1 MAILDKNSLHPLYV
15 DVDGTLLRT
24 DLLMESIFALLRQ
37 NPWSLL
43 RLPIWLLKG
52 KAYLKHQVASRV
64 HIDPVS
70 LPYREDLLAF
80 LKAES
85 ERGRKVYL
93 ATASHKKLV
102 QPIADQLGFISGVLA
117 TDESGNLKGAAKA
130 DAIGQHAKGQSFA
143 YVGNDSADLPVWA
156 RATEVIVAEPSV
168 RVRQA
173 MRRGLRA
180 EHVFPGQGVPVSAYL
195 RSMRLHQWLKN
206 LLVFVPA
213 FAANKYFILSS
224 MKKVI
229 AVFVAFGLIASA
241 TYLWNDL
248 LDLGFD
254 RKHRSKRFRPLA
266 SGELPIGHGLVL
278 AVTLILFGFALAAVI
293 SPWVFLV
300 LAGYVLLT
308 LSYSFYFKV
317 IVLVDVL
324 VLAAL
329 YTVRVIAGAVAIPV
343 VLSVW
348 LLAFSI
354 FLFFSLALVKRYT
367 ELLVMMDEG
376 RTGTMGRGY
385 FVSDGPFL
393 QSMGVASGYISV
405 LVIALYLDSS
415 VALKYYAT
423 PEALWL
429 VCPLMLYWIS
439 RLWIKAG
446 RREMNDDPLVFSLK
460 DRISWLV
467 FLGIG
472 ATWALAHVK
481 LWN

>member
-1 MAILDKNSLHPLYV
+1 MHPLYV

-24 DLLMESIFALLRQ
+24 DLLLESIIALLRQ
-37 NPWSLL
+37 NPLFLL
-43 RLPIWLLKG
+43 RLPLWLLKG
-52 KAYLKHQVASRV
+52 KAYLKHEVAGRV
-64 HIDPVS
+64 HIDPAT

-85 ERGRKVYL
+85 TRGRKVYL

-102 QPIADQLGFISGVLA
+102 QPIADHLGFISGVLA

-130 DAIGQHAKGQSFA
+130 DAIRKHAVGESFA
-143 YVGNDSADLPVWA
+143 YAGNAAADLQVWT
-156 RATEVIVAEPSV
+156 RAAEVIIAQPSV
-168 RVRQA
+168 RVRKA

-180 EHVFPGQGVPVSAYL
+180 EHIFPGEGVPVRAYL

-213 FAANKYFILSS
+213 FAANKFTDIFS
-224 MKKVI
+224 MEKVF
-229 AVFVAFGLIASA
+229 AVFAAFGLIASA

-248 LDLGFD
+248 LDLGAD
-254 RKHRSKRFRPLA
+254 RRHRSKRFRPLA
-266 SGELPIGHGLVL
+266 SGELPIGHALVL
-278 AVTLILFGFALAAVI
+278 SVTLIAFGFALAAVI

-300 LAGYVLLT
+300 LAGYVLLS
-308 LSYSFYFKV
+308 LFYSFYFKV

-329 YTVRVIAGAVAIPV
+329 YTVRVIVGAVAIPV

-376 RTGTMGRGY
+376 RTGMRGRGY
-385 FVSDGPFL
+385 LVSDNPFL

-415 VALKYYAT
+415 MALNYYAM
-423 PEALWL
+423 PKALWL
-429 VCPLMLYWIS
+429 VCPLLLYWIS

-446 RREMNDDPLVFSLK
+446 RRDMNDDPLVFSLK
-460 DRISWLV
+460 DRVSWLV
-467 FLGIG
+467 FLCIG

-481 LWN
+481 LWNY

>member
-1 MAILDKNSLHPLYV
+1 MVIIDSKQLYPLYV

-24 DLLMESIFALLRQ
+24 DLLLESIFALLRK
-37 NPWSLL
+37 NPLFLL
-43 RLPIWLLKG
+43 RLPLWLLKG
-52 KAYLKHQVASRV
+52 KAALKFEVASRV
-64 HIDPVS
+64 HIDPAS
-70 LPYREDLLAF
+70 LPYREDLLEF

-85 ERGRKVYL
+85 SRGRKVYL
-93 ATASHKKLV
+93 ATASHKILV
-102 QPIADQLGFISGVLA
+102 RPMADQLGFISGVLA
-117 TDESGNLKGAAKA
+117 TDESGNLKGTAKA
-130 DAIGQHAKGQSFA
+130 KAIEKHTEGKPYT
-143 YVGNDSADLPVWA
+143 YVGNASADLPVWA
-156 RATEVIVAEPSV
+156 RATEVIIVQPSV

-180 EHVFPGQGVPVSAYL
+180 DQIFPGRGVPINAYI

-213 FAANKYFILSS
+213 FTGNKYTNISAMEKVFGVFI
-224 MKKVI
+224 
-229 AVFVAFGLIASA
+229 AFGLIASA
-241 TYLWNDL
+241 TYLCNDL
-248 LDLGFD
+248 LDLGAD
-254 RKHRSKRFRPLA
+254 RRHRSKRFRPLA

-278 AVTLILFGFALAAVI
+278 AVTLALFGFTLVAVI
-293 SPWVFLV
+293 SPWVLPV
-300 LAGYVLLT
+300 LAGYVLLS

-317 IVLVDVL
+317 KVLVDVM

-354 FLFFSLALVKRYT
+354 FLFFSLALIKRYT

-376 RTGTMGRGY
+376 RTRMRGRGY
-385 FVSDGPFL
+385 LVSDVPFL

-415 VALKYYAT
+415 LALKYYAT

-439 RLWIKAG
+439 RLWIKTG

-460 DRISWLV
+460 DRVSWLV
-467 FLGIG
+467 FFGIG
-472 ATWALAHVK
+472 AAWALAHVK
-481 LWN
+481 FWN